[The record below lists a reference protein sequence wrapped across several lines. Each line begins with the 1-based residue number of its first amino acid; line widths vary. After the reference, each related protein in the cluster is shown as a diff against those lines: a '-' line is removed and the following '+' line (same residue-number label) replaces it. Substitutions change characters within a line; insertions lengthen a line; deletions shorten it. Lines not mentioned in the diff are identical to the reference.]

1 VFIGGVF
8 ANSFFLFV
16 RGFIKDKIDISIE
29 NMQLDHKSDYLEGRL
44 ILMSIVITFITPV
57 LYLSFIKRKADENV
71 ELHGLTDPTVDIV
84 AWQLPCVWFQAV
96 SVFLLV
102 FVSFRFSPWPN
113 NKSLNKVWMFVIPKL
128 QLLCVI
134 FTFVLIP
141 IFLICKS
148 FSNFDAIQSSPY
160 KAALWLQC
168 MLSIYL
174 LPWIFMQIAGLVRAA
189 IGRYQMDKKLASIRG
204 SCATWYYLKE
214 QKPDEIEDLIKEEI
228 KNVKE
233 AKEEK
238 KFAADKEKAW
248 SKPLWKRQ
256 W

>member
-1 VFIGGVF
+1 MSFEASDSFNEFKNWLVIEVIVFIGGVF

-16 RGFIKDKIDISIE
+16 RGFIKDKIDISIP
-29 NMQLDHKSDYLEGRL
+29 NMQVDHKSDYLEGRL

-189 IGRYQMDKKLASIRG
+189 IGRYQKD
-204 SCATWYYLKE
+204 
-214 QKPDEIEDLIKEEI
+214 
-228 KNVKE
+228 
-233 AKEEK
+233 
-238 KFAADKEKAW
+238 
-248 SKPLWKRQ
+248 
-256 W
+256 

>member
-1 VFIGGVF
+1 
-8 ANSFFLFV
+8 
-16 RGFIKDKIDISIE
+16 
-29 NMQLDHKSDYLEGRL
+29 MQVDHKSDYLEGRL

-134 FTFVLIP
+134 FVLIP

-189 IGRYQMDKKLASIRG
+189 IGRYQKD
-204 SCATWYYLKE
+204 
-214 QKPDEIEDLIKEEI
+214 
-228 KNVKE
+228 
-233 AKEEK
+233 
-238 KFAADKEKAW
+238 
-248 SKPLWKRQ
+248 
-256 W
+256 